1 MNDDLWWVLDVGM
14 ESDYEGY
21 FGQNPDLVGGC
32 KLGIMVLIDGYC
44 PIMLM
49 VECLIELG
57 LVLEEIW

>member
-1 MNDDLWWVLDVGM
+1 VLDVGM

-32 KLGIMVLIDGYC
+32 KLGIIVLIDGYC